1 VTINGNTS
9 RRRLQATVIG
19 DSDAPPELC
28 ALAEQVGA
36 MLARFGITV
45 ISGGRGGV
53 MEAASR
59 GGSKAGGT
67 TVGILPSSDTNDANQ
82 WCGVVIPTGLGHA
95 RNVVNVLAGDF
106 VIALGGSAGTLSE
119 VCFAW
124 IQGKP
129 ILTVNGGDQWLE
141 KIGRDL
147 DHRHT
152 SSIELCSDLSE
163 LEKAV
168 TAICESLSPDMQAQ
182 P

>member
-1 VTINGNTS
+1 METPRS
-9 RRRLQATVIG
+9 RRLQATVIG

-28 ALAEQVGA
+28 KLAEQVGA

-45 ISGGRGGV
+45 ITGGRGGV

-59 GGSKAGGT
+59 GASKAGGT
-67 TVGILPSSDTNDANQ
+67 TVGILPSSDMDDANP

-124 IQGKP
+124 IHAKP
-129 ILTVNGGDQWLE
+129 ILTMKGGDEWLE
-141 KIGRDL
+141 KTGSDL

-152 SSIELCSDLSE
+152 TSIVLCSDLNE

-168 TAICESLSPDMQAQ
+168 IATCKSLSPGTGAKD
-182 P
+182 

>member
-1 VTINGNTS
+1 METPRS
-9 RRRLQATVIG
+9 RRLQATVIG

-28 ALAEQVGA
+28 ERAEQVGE
-36 MLARFGITV
+36 MLARFGITT
-45 ISGGRGGV
+45 ITGGRGGV

-59 GGSKAGGT
+59 GASKAGGT
-67 TVGILPSSDTNDANQ
+67 TVGILPSSDMNDANP

-95 RNVVNVLAGDF
+95 RNAVNVLAGDF

-129 ILTVNGGDQWLE
+129 ILTVNGGDEWLE
-141 KIGRDL
+141 KMGSDL
-147 DHRHT
+147 DRRHT
-152 SSIELCSDLSE
+152 SSIVLCSDLNE

-168 TAICESLSPDMQAQ
+168 IAICESLSPDMRAKD
-182 P
+182 